1 MALLDRAAIEAA
13 QDIPTEDVEVPEWGG
28 TVRLRGLTGAQ
39 RDAYEASVVEMQGET
54 RRFKLQNLRAR
65 LVALWL
71 VDEDGKQLFSGPAAV
86 NALGG
91 KSAKPLDMLFDRA
104 RRLSGLTE
112 DDIAELA
119 EDFGVGPSGEDGS
132 DSQDT

>member
-13 QDIPTEDVEVPEWGG
+13 EDIPTEDVHVPEWGG

-39 RDAYEASVVEMQGET
+39 RDAYEASVVEMRGET

-65 LVALWL
+65 LVALCL
-71 VDEDGKQLFSGPAAV
+71 VDDNGDRLFNDHAAV
-86 NALGG
+86 EKLGA
-91 KSAKPLDMLFDRA
+91 KSAKALDMLFDKA

-112 DDIAELA
+112 DDIEELA
-119 EDFGVGPSGEDGS
+119 EDFGAGPNGEAGS
-132 DSQDT
+132 D